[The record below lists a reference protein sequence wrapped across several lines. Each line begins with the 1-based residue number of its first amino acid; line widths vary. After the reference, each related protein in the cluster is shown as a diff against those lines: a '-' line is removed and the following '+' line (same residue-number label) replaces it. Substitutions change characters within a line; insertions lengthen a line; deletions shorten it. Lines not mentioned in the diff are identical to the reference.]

1 MVAQNLPSRSWSYKL
16 KKITVDIRP
25 NTHQRLRL
33 LSVILDRSITSLV
46 SSAIE
51 SLLAEQEETV
61 NSFYNRNGKS

>member
-1 MVAQNLPSRSWSYKL
+1 MVAQNLPSRSWIYKL

-25 NTHQRLRL
+25 DTHQRLRL